1 MPTLWMTV
9 RRVRDGRP
17 QPVAAPGPQSLVE
30 LQCGPGAAARM
41 VPSPRTRRIGTL
53 LFAMLFAAAA
63 VPAQTLSGAALV
75 KSLQA
80 GGHVIVIRHAS
91 SPGVVPD
98 NPNPDNVPPERQ
110 LDEKGRST
118 ATAMGDALRRL
129 KIPIGDVLT
138 SPTYRAR
145 ETARL
150 ARLPNPRSATELGEG
165 PQSMQGAVAPAQTDW
180 LQKKVKE
187 FPKGTNT
194 VLVTHVPNITA
205 AFPDATPA
213 AVEGEA
219 FVFGSDGKGGT
230 RLVGRIKIDEWAAF

>member
-1 MPTLWMTV
+1 MPAVCYDRLTAKDAPLDLARGALSDS
-9 RRVRDGRP
+9 RRAKMAKSAKKIDLVFVWLAVGFSV
-17 QPVAAPGPQSLVE
+17 VAA
-30 LQCGPGAAARM
+30 
-41 VPSPRTRRIGTL
+41 
-53 LFAMLFAAAA
+53 
-63 VPAQTLSGAALV
+63 AQTLSGPALI

-80 GGHVIVIRHAS
+80 GGHVIVMRHAS
-91 SPGVVPD
+91 SPRDVPP

-110 LDEKGRST
+110 LDEKGRSS

-129 KIPIGDVLT
+129 KVPVGEVMT

-150 ARLPNPRSATELGEG
+150 ARLQNPKPVPELGEG
-165 PQSMQGAVAPAQTDW
+165 SGTMQAVSPAQTEW

-187 FPKGTNT
+187 FPRGTNT
-194 VLVTHVPNITA
+194 VLITHVPNITA

-219 FVFGSDGKGGT
+219 LVFGPDGKGGV
-230 RLVGRIKIDEWAAF
+230 RLEGRIKIEEWPSF

>member
-1 MPTLWMTV
+1 MRA
-9 RRVRDGRP
+9 RRVD
-17 QPVAAPGPQSLVE
+17 
-30 LQCGPGAAARM
+30 
-41 VPSPRTRRIGTL
+41 VPPS
-53 LFAMLFAAAA
+53 
-63 VPAQTLSGAALV
+63 
-75 KSLQA
+75 
-80 GGHVIVIRHAS
+80 
-91 SPGVVPD
+91 
-98 NPNPDNVPPERQ
+98 PNPDNVPPERQ

-129 KIPIGDVLT
+129 KIPVGDVMT

-165 PQSMQGAVAPAQTDW
+165 PQSMQGSVAPSQTEW

-194 VLVTHVPNITA
+194 VLITHVPNVTA
-205 AFPDATPA
+205 AFPGETPA

-219 FVFGSDGKGGT
+219 FVFGPDGKGGA
-230 RLVGRIKIDEWAAF
+230 RVVGRIKIEEWAAFR